1 MIDDTSDRICFE
13 CKHFKRLKNGQRGS
27 LKGSCKLK
35 CSNSYQDWRYGR
47 QKACKKY
54 FKLKGSD

>member
-1 MIDDTSDRICFE
+1 MTEDRICFE
-13 CKHFKRLKNGQRGS
+13 CKHFKRLENGQRGS

-47 QKACKKY
+47 QKACRKY
-54 FKLKGSD
+54 FELKGENK